1 MSSEQNNN
9 SSFKVTAL
17 ESGIAYPDLESAPDE
32 PLFVHMVGIQPDYL
46 TALSKKFEVDLEDL
60 QDLNDLDERPRLQI
74 EDKFA
79 MLVLRVPM
87 DLEIKKR
94 DYSTSPIGIFTNG
107 RDIIVLQNDEIPL
120 RKKRLHYELHRA
132 TSASEVIYNQWEIVI
147 HSFESSLDI
156 IELTIKRA
164 EAAIQT
170 EIYPTRLN
178 EFFTLSSDAVYM
190 EAALKANM
198 RVLRQLKRVR
208 AFGRM
213 ILDEDRLEELEVD
226 LQQQMELSGIYMKL
240 IDNAMNA
247 YDTIVGHNMNTVMK
261 VLTSVSLLVNV
272 PTLVASIYGM
282 NVGIPPE
289 QYPGPFLVIMA
300 LTATLTIPVYLYLR
314 LKDLV

>member
-1 MSSEQNNN
+1 
-9 SSFKVTAL
+9 
-17 ESGIAYPDLESAPDE
+17 
-32 PLFVHMVGIQPDYL
+32 
-46 TALSKKFEVDLEDL
+46 
-60 QDLNDLDERPRLQI
+60 
-74 EDKFA
+74 
-79 MLVLRVPM
+79 
-87 DLEIKKR
+87 
-94 DYSTSPIGIFTNG
+94 SPIGIFTNG
-107 RDIIVLQNDEIPL
+107 RDIIVLQTDEIPL
-120 RKKRLHYELHRA
+120 RKKRLRHKLLRA
-132 TSASEVIYNQWEIVI
+132 TTASEVIYNQWEIVI

-156 IELTIKRA
+156 IEMTIKRA

-178 EFFTLSSDAVYM
+178 EFFTLTSDAVFM

-198 RVLRQLKRVR
+198 RVLRRLKRVL

-226 LQQQMELSGIYMKL
+226 LQQQVELSGIYMRL

-289 QYPGPFLVIMA
+289 QNLGPFLVIMA